1 MILSAGY
8 GTRLKPITDRIP
20 KALVVYKSKPLIN
33 NQIERLVKAGID
45 EIVINAHHFSD
56 KISEYIKSR
65 TFRIKINVIVEEQI
79 LGTGGGILNAKKYFE
94 KEKSFLV
101 INVDVDTDS
110 DLGDIINYHNENDWF
125 ATIAVQNRKTTRYIE
140 FSNEMILCGRV
151 NEKSPGKNLFAFNGI
166 HIISGE
172 IFSQGLE
179 IKYIDIFDLY
189 SELIK
194 KGKIIKG
201 FDMGN
206 SFFKDIGKM
215 ENLI

>member
-1 MILSAGY
+1 
-8 GTRLKPITDRIP
+8 
-20 KALVVYKSKPLIN
+20 
-33 NQIERLVKAGID
+33 
-45 EIVINAHHFSD
+45 
-56 KISEYIKSR
+56 
-65 TFRIKINVIVEEQI
+65 
-79 LGTGGGILNAKKYFE
+79 
-94 KEKSFLV
+94 
-101 INVDVDTDS
+101 
-110 DLGDIINYHNENDWF
+110 
-125 ATIAVQNRKTTRYIE
+125 
-140 FSNEMILCGRV
+140 MILCGRV